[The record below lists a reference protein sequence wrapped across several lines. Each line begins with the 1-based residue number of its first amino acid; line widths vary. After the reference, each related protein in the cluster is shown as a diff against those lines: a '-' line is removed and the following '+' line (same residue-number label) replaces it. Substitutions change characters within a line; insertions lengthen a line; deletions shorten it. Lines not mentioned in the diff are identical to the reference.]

1 MPVHASILELVG
13 GTPLVRLVPPAGDA
27 AAGVLGKL
35 ERCNP
40 MGSVK
45 DRIAVAMLDD
55 AEARGRLRPGGTVV
69 EPTSGNTG
77 IGLAMV
83 CAVKRYRLVLTM
95 PESMSVERRQILH
108 ALGAH
113 VVLTSG
119 AEGMG
124 GAIYEAERIAATMTD
139 AFRPCQ
145 FDNPANPAAHERT
158 TGPEIWEATGGQV
171 DVLVAGIGTGGTIT
185 GVGRYLKRRKGAL
198 RVIGVEPAES
208 PFLSEGRSG
217 PHPIQGIG
225 AGFCP
230 KVLDLSVVDGIE
242 TVETGEATAAARH
255 AAVSCG
261 VFCGIS
267 SGAALAVAWRIARRD
282 TRQRTIVVVLPDG
295 GERDLSTKL
304 WRPDGMP

>member
-13 GTPLVRLVPPAGDA
+13 GTPLVRLAAPDGDA
-27 AAGVLGKL
+27 AGGVLGKL

-55 AEARGRLRPGGTVV
+55 AEAHGRLRPGGTVI

-83 CAVKRYRLVLTM
+83 CAVKGYRLVLTM
-95 PESMSVERRQILH
+95 PESMSVERRRILH

-124 GAIYEAERIAATMTD
+124 GAISESGRIAATMTN
-139 AFRPCQ
+139 AFRPRQ
-145 FDNPANPAAHERT
+145 FDNPANPAVHERT

-185 GVGRYLKRRKGAL
+185 GAGRYLKRRKGAL

-230 KVLDLSVVDGIE
+230 KVLDLSVVDEIE
-242 TVETGEATAAARH
+242 TVEAGEATAAARH

-267 SGAALAVAWRIARRD
+267 SGAALAVAWRMARRD
-282 TRQRTIVVVLPDG
+282 TRRRTIVVVLPDG
-295 GERDLSTKL
+295 GERDLSTEL